1 MSTVLVIEDSLTEME
16 VISSCLTRGGL
27 NVLTA
32 NNGKD
37 AMTQINSQKP
47 DVIVLD
53 VVLPGRSG
61 FELCRDLKAE
71 PGTSTI
77 PVVLCSTKDS
87 EMDKF
92 WGMKQG
98 ADAYLAKP
106 VDQEKLL
113 RTVKQLI
120 KG

>member
-1 MSTVLVIEDSLTEME
+1 MSTILVIEDSMTEMQ
-16 VISSCLTRGGL
+16 VITSCLQRGGL
-27 NVLTA
+27 SVQTATSSEEALT
-32 NNGKD
+32 K
-37 AMTQINSQKP
+37 INTQKP
-47 DVIVLD
+47 DAIILD

-71 PGTSTI
+71 AKTSNI
-77 PVVLCSTKDS
+77 PVVLCSTKGS

-98 ADAYLAKP
+98 ADAYITKP
-106 VDQEKLL
+106 IDQETLL
-113 RTVKQLI
+113 HTVKQLL